1 MFQCVYTSNYD
12 FYLIKKRKKREK
24 FLPTRY
30 FTTSRSTC
38 NKYLRFE
45 LSTTL
50 NYESI
55 LLITRS
61 ITNVYYTLNIERY
74 VKKKK
79 KRRDSTIKVKKIV
92 LFLKGFFT
100 VRVHATVR
108 HACRE
113 SSVCAPLFSR
123 SSWFRVM
130 LTLAETRIKSILCI
144 TAGESPY
151 ESCREIVGTR
161 PIRAGPFRTESI
173 ACITEIDRYSV
184 GSCGPNID
192 FVSSYNLLRPPLPP
206 CAKCVNVIV
215 AEVSLFFFPWKMD
228 YYKNHCK

>member
-1 MFQCVYTSNYD
+1 MNYYALLFTLLNYD
-12 FYLIKKRKKREK
+12 FYSIRKKKRKRT
-24 FLPTRY
+24 LLDTLRHI
-30 FTTSRSTC
+30 SQ
-38 NKYLRFE
+38 YLHFE
-45 LSTTL
+45 LPMTF
-50 NYESI
+50 NYKSI
-55 LLITRS
+55 LLTFDIYN
-61 ITNVYYTLNIERY
+61 IKHMLLHIERY

-79 KRRDSTIKVKKIV
+79 EKEIKYIDKKIAQ
-92 LFLKGFFT
+92 FSKEFFT

-184 GSCGPNID
+184 GSCAGPNID
-192 FVSSYNLLRPPLPP
+192 SSVSSYNLLSTSSPL
-206 CAKCVNVIV
+206 ALN
-215 AEVSLFFFPWKMD
+215 ASM
-228 YYKNHCK
+228 

>member
-1 MFQCVYTSNYD
+1 M
-12 FYLIKKRKKREK
+12 
-24 FLPTRY
+24 
-30 FTTSRSTC
+30 
-38 NKYLRFE
+38 
-45 LSTTL
+45 
-50 NYESI
+50 
-55 LLITRS
+55 LLH
-61 ITNVYYTLNIERY
+61 IERY

-79 KRRDSTIKVKKIV
+79 EKEIEYIDKKIAQ
-92 LFLKGFFT
+92 FSKEFFT

-184 GSCGPNID
+184 GSCAGPNID
-192 FVSSYNLLRPPLPP
+192 SSVSSYNLLSTSSPL
-206 CAKCVNVIV
+206 ALN
-215 AEVSLFFFPWKMD
+215 ASM
-228 YYKNHCK
+228 